1 MGPRPV
7 FNVDYLVFSGP
18 RIWIV
23 KTAYRIG
30 VFKQK
35 ILEYPIFV
43 NDIIPNF
50 DQFKNKRQPFSVQ
63 SSLKH
68 RVLAKELQLL

>member
-1 MGPRPV
+1 MHKFHNLV
-7 FNVDYLVFSGP
+7 KNSYLINLASEFP
-18 RIWIV
+18 
-23 KTAYRIG
+23 
-30 VFKQK
+30 
-35 ILEYPIFV
+35 ILEHPIFV